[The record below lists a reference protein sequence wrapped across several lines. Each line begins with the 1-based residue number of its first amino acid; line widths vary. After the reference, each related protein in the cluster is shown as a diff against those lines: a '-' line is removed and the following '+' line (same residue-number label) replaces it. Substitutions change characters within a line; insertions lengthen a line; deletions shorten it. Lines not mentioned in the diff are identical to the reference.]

1 MARKTSLFVLSG
13 FLVLSS
19 LAHAETYNFFFDEA
33 KNKRKSQHPVSSS
46 PEEGVPAGAKP
57 PVVIHNNVTVPETS
71 SPASG
76 SPRAS
81 ASVSAVV
88 APAAASRPPR
98 WKVAFGPMISR
109 VPYSGGSQFYSRPD
123 DRWDR
128 PAMVLSLGYR
138 FMPAFGVNSFLGL
151 HLNYDWNPVFGA
163 DLEAFPIR
171 VDVGRFD
178 LIEVGVLAGV
188 SNILAAASTGG
199 IVPHIGARLNINL
212 GSHVTLTSA
221 MRLAEKFH
229 STEWSLAF
237 NI

>member
-33 KNKRKSQHPVSSS
+33 KNKRKSTPV
-46 PEEGVPAGAKP
+46 GANP
-57 PVVIHNNVTVPETS
+57 PVVIHNNVTAPETT
-71 SPASG
+71 SPPN
-76 SPRAS
+76 SPHSS

-88 APAAASRPPR
+88 APPASLRPSR
-98 WKVAFGPMISR
+98 WKVAFGPMLSR
-109 VPYSGGSQFYSRPD
+109 VPYAVDTMAYFEPD
-123 DRWDR
+123 RRWDR
-128 PAMVLSLGYR
+128 PALVMSLGYR
-138 FMPAFGVNSFLGL
+138 FMPAFGVNTLLGL

-163 DLEAFPIR
+163 DLEAYPIR

-178 LIEVGVLAGV
+178 LFEIGVLAGA
-188 SNILAAASTGG
+188 SNILAAASIGG
-199 IVPHIGARLNINL
+199 IAPHIGARLNINL
-212 GSHVTLTSA
+212 GSHVTLTTA

-229 STEWSLAF
+229 STEWSLGF